1 MKIMLIF
8 PPLTVSERYASK
20 NVGDVGG
27 YLPPLGLLYMA
38 AVLEN
43 SGHEVKVLDC
53 PVNNY
58 TIDNVLRFID
68 EFQPDWV
75 GMAAVTVLINR
86 VIELNKLIH
95 EKFPKVK
102 ILIGGPHATI
112 RPKETS
118 EQTGA
123 DIVITNEVEDV
134 LVDILE
140 NYDKKYK
147 RIKIV
152 EGKPVLNIDRLP
164 FPARHLIDMKLYTSL
179 PNNYKRDPYAV
190 HMVTTRGCPYTCTFC
205 ASANGIFRQRS
216 VENVV
221 AEIKHLQKTYDTKEI
236 VFWDD
241 IFTLNK
247 YWISKFCDTL
257 ISEGIDI
264 AWSCESR
271 LDLITEEMVNKMAKA
286 GCWNMFFGIESGNQD
301 ILNNIKKRT
310 NLDLIRRGVKYVK
323 ASGIEVRG
331 SFMLGLPGETP
342 EKARNTIKFAIELDP
357 DYAQFSITTPYPGTE
372 LYKTI
377 DQWGILNENF
387 DNFHNW
393 SPVFIPKGYKNSEEL
408 QAMQREAFRR
418 FYLRPKYIARRLSK
432 IRSLDDVKR
441 NLKGARMIF
450 GFAT

>member
-1 MKIMLIF
+1 
-8 PPLTVSERYASK
+8 
-20 NVGDVGG
+20 
-27 YLPPLGLLYMA
+27 
-38 AVLEN
+38 
-43 SGHEVKVLDC
+43 
-53 PVNNY
+53 
-58 TIDNVLRFID
+58 
-68 EFQPDWV
+68 
-75 GMAAVTVLINR
+75 
-86 VIELNKLIH
+86 
-95 EKFPKVK
+95 
-102 ILIGGPHATI
+102 
-112 RPKETS
+112 
-118 EQTGA
+118 
-123 DIVITNEVEDV
+123 
-134 LVDILE
+134 
-140 NYDKKYK
+140 
-147 RIKIV
+147 
-152 EGKPVLNIDRLP
+152 
-164 FPARHLIDMKLYTSL
+164 
-179 PNNYKRDPYAV
+179 
-190 HMVTTRGCPYTCTFC
+190 
-205 ASANGIFRQRS
+205 
-216 VENVV
+216 V

-377 DQWGILNENF
+377 DLWGILNENF

>member
-164 FPARHLIDMKLYTSL
+164 FPARHLIDMK
-179 PNNYKRDPYAV
+179 
-190 HMVTTRGCPYTCTFC
+190 
-205 ASANGIFRQRS
+205 
-216 VENVV
+216 
-221 AEIKHLQKTYDTKEI
+221 
-236 VFWDD
+236 
-241 IFTLNK
+241 
-247 YWISKFCDTL
+247 
-257 ISEGIDI
+257 
-264 AWSCESR
+264 
-271 LDLITEEMVNKMAKA
+271 
-286 GCWNMFFGIESGNQD
+286 
-301 ILNNIKKRT
+301 
-310 NLDLIRRGVKYVK
+310 
-323 ASGIEVRG
+323 
-331 SFMLGLPGETP
+331 
-342 EKARNTIKFAIELDP
+342 
-357 DYAQFSITTPYPGTE
+357 
-372 LYKTI
+372 
-377 DQWGILNENF
+377 
-387 DNFHNW
+387 
-393 SPVFIPKGYKNSEEL
+393 
-408 QAMQREAFRR
+408 
-418 FYLRPKYIARRLSK
+418 
-432 IRSLDDVKR
+432 
-441 NLKGARMIF
+441 
-450 GFAT
+450 

>member
-1 MKIMLIF
+1 MKIMLVF
-8 PPLTVSERYASK
+8 PPLTVSERYANK

-38 AVLEN
+38 AVLEQA
-43 SGHEVKVLDC
+43 GHEVRVLDC
-53 PVNNY
+53 PVNKF
-58 TIDNVLRFID
+58 TSDDVIKKIG
-68 EFQPDWV
+68 EFRPDWV

-86 VIELNKLIH
+86 VVELN
-95 EKFPKVK
+95 EKIRENFPEVK
-102 ILIGGPHATI
+102 ILVGGPHATI
-112 RPKETS
+112 CPQETS
-118 EQTGA
+118 DKTKA
-123 DIVITNEVEDV
+123 DIVITNEVED
-134 LVDILE
+134 ILLDVIE

-147 RIKIV
+147 KKKIV
-152 EGKPVLNIDRLP
+152 EGKPVLNIDKLP
-164 FPARHLIDMKLYTSL
+164 MPARHLIDMKLYTSL

-216 VENVV
+216 VENVI
-221 AEIKHLQKTYDTKEI
+221 AEIKHLQKTYGTKEI

-247 YWISKFCDTL
+247 HWVHKFCDAI
-257 ISEGIDI
+257 ISDGLDI

-271 LDLITEEMVNKMAKA
+271 LDLIAEDMVKKMAKA

-301 ILNNIKKRT
+301 ILDNIKKRT
-310 NLDLIRRGVKYVK
+310 NLELIRNGVKYVK
-323 ASGIEVRG
+323 AAGIEVRG

-377 DQWGILNENF
+377 NEWGILNENF

-418 FYLRPKYIARRLSK
+418 FYLRPKYIIRRISK
-432 IRSLDDVKR
+432 IRSADDIKR
-441 NLKGARMIF
+441 NLKGARMVM